1 MDNNWPERPSPADEG
16 RRRAL
21 VDAIE
26 TNERWLHALAF
37 GILGDHHAAEDAVQE
52 TSLRALRALDGFRAD
67 ASMSTWLRRILSN
80 ACFDE
85 LRRRRLRPMAMDMTD
100 GASDVGPVV
109 ADFAEATVAGADLD
123 RALADLPVSQRR
135 ALILTD
141 VWGLGYADAGALLG
155 VPKGTVGSR
164 VHRGRSA
171 IREALA
177 PSAGAGPRRPSLGE
191 AA

>member
-1 MDNNWPERPSPADEG
+1 MDNNRPVRPSPADEG

-21 VDAIE
+21 VEALE
-26 TNERWLHALAF
+26 ANERRLHALAF
-37 GILGDHHAAEDAVQE
+37 SILGDHHAAEDAVQE

-67 ASMSTWLRRILSN
+67 ASMATWLRRILSN

-85 LRRRRLRPMAMDMTD
+85 IRRRRLRPMAVDMTD

-123 RALADLPVSQRR
+123 RALAALPDAQRR

-141 VWGLGYADAGALLG
+141 VWGLGYEDAGALLG

-164 VHRGRSA
+164 VYRGRRS
-171 IREALA
+171 IRESLALS
-177 PSAGAGPRRPSLGE
+177 PGVGPRRPSFGE

>member
-1 MDNNWPERPSPADEG
+1 MDNNGPAQPTPADEG

-21 VDAIE
+21 VEALE
-26 TNERWLHALAF
+26 TNERRFHALAF

-52 TSLRALRALDGFRAD
+52 ASLRALRALDGFRAD
-67 ASMSTWLRRILSN
+67 ASMTTWLQRIISN

-85 LRRRRLRPMAMDMTD
+85 LRRRRLRPTAVDMTD
-100 GASDVGPVV
+100 GASDVGPVM
-109 ADFAEATVAGADLD
+109 ADFAEATVAGSDLD
-123 RALADLPVSQRR
+123 RALAELPVSQRR

-141 VWGLGYADAGALLG
+141 VWGLGYEDAGALLG

-164 VHRGRSA
+164 VYRGRRS

-177 PSAGAGPRRPSLGE
+177 LGPGAGPRRPSFGE